1 MNKSRKTQFFK
12 IIMLV
17 SAVMLMMLLCGCRT
31 RISNNTEVTP
41 TLSDEGGWISDTYQ
55 VRRDELGI
63 PVAEAPLFTLPGSEE
78 EATDEEY
85 YEDYEEY
92 DDSEE
97 YDESEEEMYDEEET
111 DDGSSTS
118 TTTPSR
124 RTTTTPSHHVTVRPS
139 TRTTVVSVKLDVNGK
154 GAKCSRSTIAV
165 KKGSTYGSLPTPT
178 RSGYTFEGWYTA
190 KSKGAKITT
199 KTKVTTDKTHTLYA
213 HWKETK
219 KKSFTI
225 TFDGNGDDDEV
236 ELSATQITVTEG
248 GTYGNLPTAKRNKYK
263 FKGWYTDP
271 EGGSQIKSS
280 TKFTANKK
288 QTLYA
293 HWSSDK
299 YKWWKDEFEKDAN
312 GITPEMQVE
321 CFVVDDKGNADGYLD
336 DCRVLKA
343 ADAETATTIIKFIK
357 NDAVAEE
364 EYEKIKAEYA
374 ETAPDATIIIAS
386 NDAIYN
392 KDKAIKLVYRIKL
405 LNAVYGCSFDADEAE
420 YELLDGGTV
429 TWYPEE

>member
-1 MNKSRKTQFFK
+1 MNRSVKTRLIK
-12 IIMLV
+12 IIMLM

-31 RISNNTEVTP
+31 RVSNNTEVTQA
-41 TLSDEGGWISDTYQ
+41 LYDEGGWVTESYQ
-55 VRRDELGI
+55 ARRDELGI

-97 YDESEEEMYDEEET
+97 YDESEEEMYDEEEE
-111 DDGSSTS
+111 DDGTSS
-118 TTTPSR
+118 TTTTPGR

-139 TRTTVVSVKLDVNGK
+139 TRTTIVSVKLDVNGK

-225 TFDGNGDDDEV
+225 TFDGNGDEDEV

-248 GTYGNLPTAKRNKYK
+248 GTYGNLPTAKRKKYK

-299 YKWWKDEFEKDAN
+299 YKWWKDEFDKDAN

-321 CFVVDDKGNADGYLD
+321 CFVVDDDGKADNYLD

-343 ADAETATTIIKFIK
+343 ADAETATIIIKFVK
-357 NDAVAEE
+357 NFDNASN
-364 EYEKIKAEYA
+364 EYQEIKADYA
-374 ETAPDATIIIAS
+374 ETAPDATVIIAS
-386 NDAIYN
+386 NEAISRD
-392 KDKAIKLVYRIKL
+392 DKKIKLMYRIRL
-405 LNAVYGCSFDADEAE
+405 LDAVYGCSFDADEAE
-420 YELLDGGTV
+420 YDLLDDGTIK
-429 TWYPEE
+429 WYPEE